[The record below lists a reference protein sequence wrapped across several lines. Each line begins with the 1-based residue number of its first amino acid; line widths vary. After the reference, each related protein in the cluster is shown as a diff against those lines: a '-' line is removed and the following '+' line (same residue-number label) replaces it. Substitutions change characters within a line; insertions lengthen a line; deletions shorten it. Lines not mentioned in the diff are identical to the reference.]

1 MTCHFFHLN
10 QVDDNTRTECRRVKK
25 ASLTLRVEVV
35 SSLEVKA
42 WHSQCE
48 SSSYFCG
55 LLVLS
60 DLPRQ
65 PTSAV
70 TISAQRDGVGG
81 TSARS
86 CDVPLAHS
94 CVRLSSRVVEPPH
107 CLDTLLT
114 WLCSQILD
122 PPHCLQLHLC
132 GCVRRCSTPGK
143 ACTRVF

>member
-1 MTCHFFHLN
+1 LASA
-10 QVDDNTRTECRRVKK
+10 VRECLVFLWRSSTVKL
-25 ASLTLRVEVV
+25 ASTAV
-35 SSLEVKA
+35 
-42 WHSQCE
+42 
-48 SSSYFCG
+48 
-55 LLVLS
+55 
-60 DLPRQ
+60 Q
-65 PTSAV
+65 PTF
-70 TISAQRDGVGG
+70 VGG

-94 CVRLSSRVVEPPH
+94 CVRLSSRVVESPH

-143 ACTRVF
+143 AYTRVFCDCARRCSTVVSLSVLLTSTSVWGLQLLVYAVTFPEGYKAQQLIG